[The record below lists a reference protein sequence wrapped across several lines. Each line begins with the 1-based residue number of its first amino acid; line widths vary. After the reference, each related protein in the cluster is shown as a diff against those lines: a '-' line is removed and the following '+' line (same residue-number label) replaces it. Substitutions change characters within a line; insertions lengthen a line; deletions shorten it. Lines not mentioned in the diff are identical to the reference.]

1 VAAREVGGRG
11 HVGGDV
17 EGWVGRG
24 GEVGF
29 ELLLVEAL
37 GGGMGEEEGRSAYI
51 LVPVIMYAE

>member
-1 VAAREVGGRG
+1 
-11 HVGGDV
+11 VGGDV